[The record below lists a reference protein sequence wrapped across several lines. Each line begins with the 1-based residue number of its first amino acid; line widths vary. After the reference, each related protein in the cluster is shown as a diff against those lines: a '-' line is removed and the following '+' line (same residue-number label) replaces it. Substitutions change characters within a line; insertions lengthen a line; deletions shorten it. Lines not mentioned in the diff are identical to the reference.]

1 MAIGEICSREVV
13 FIARSESCAP
23 GFAAMTG
30 KSVRIE
36 RAERRA
42 AI

>member
-13 FIARSESCAP
+13 FIARSESCAQ
-23 GFAAMTG
+23 AARSRCM
-30 KSVRIE
+30 

-42 AI
+42 AS